1 MTKKIVTIK
10 VLGMTCASCALSN
23 EKALEKEKGVL
34 KANVNFANK
43 KATVEFDSDL
53 LGEKELREVIVRN
66 GYKVEE
72 TATGMNKKEMHHSE
86 GHHHEMGDAEKTK
99 RDFIGAAVL
108 SIPLLLEMFVEL
120 CADILV
126 LGLDLVMWA
135 HLFLSAVVVFYFG
148 ARFHRMA
155 FLQAKKMQTNMDTLI
170 SMGTLVA
177 FFYSFWALFAGEPVY
192 FETAAIIISLIIL
205 GKYFEEKSLGRA
217 GDAMKKLMELGA
229 KKAHLFSA
237 GKEKDVAIEEVKKGD
252 VLIVRPGEKIPLDG
266 VVIEGNSSVNESM
279 LTGESLPL
287 EKNVGETVY
296 GATLNEDGV
305 LKIKVTEVG
314 EGTVLSQIIKTVEEA
329 QGSKAEIQKLVDKV
343 SSVFVP
349 TILVIFVITFVG
361 WFFATQDF
369 SVAIINAVAVLVI
382 ACPCALGLAT
392 PTAIMVGTGKGAKK
406 GILFKNS
413 ESFERAKNISMVV
426 FDKTGTLTK
435 GAPKVERILLEPKAG
450 FSEERVLKIASSIA
464 INSEHPLS
472 RAVSKFATEK
482 KIDVVKLEK
491 IKEEK
496 GKGVV
501 GYCATHKKKVMLGN
515 FKLLEENKIDTKWA
529 AEILA
534 SDEIEE
540 GTRLFVTHDDLVIG
554 ALVVA
559 DEVRAESKKV
569 VAELLGMGLKV
580 AMISG
585 DNIKTVKAVAGRLGI
600 ETVMG
605 DVLPKSKADEV
616 KRLQEAGEKIVF
628 VGDGINDA
636 PSLVQADLGIA
647 MGGASDI
654 AKEAGQIILMQNDLN
669 LVVSA
674 ISISKTTFKTIKQ
687 NLFWAFFYNVVAIP
701 LAIAGLLNPMVA
713 AAAMSFSSFSVVIN
727 SLRIYR
733 K

>member
-1 MTKKIVTIK
+1 MTKKTVTIK
-10 VLGMTCASCALSN
+10 ILGMTCASCALSN
-23 EKALEKEKGVL
+23 EKALEKERGVL
-34 KANVNFANK
+34 KANVNFASK

-53 LGEKELREVIVRN
+53 LNEKELREVVVKN

-72 TATGMNKKEMHHSE
+72 VATEKNKKEMHHSN
-86 GHHHEMGDAEKTK
+86 GHHHGMRDAEKTK

-108 SIPLLLEMFVEL
+108 SIPLLMEMFVEL
-120 CADILV
+120 RTDILV

-135 HLFLSAVVVFYFG
+135 HLFLSAIVVFYFG

-155 FLQAKKMQTNMDTLI
+155 FLQAKKMRTNMDTLI

-177 FFYSFWALFAGEPVY
+177 FFYSFWALFNEKPVY

-229 KKAHLFSA
+229 KKAHLLSFNQ
-237 GKEKDVAIEEVKKGD
+237 EKDVDIEEVKKGD

-287 EKNVGETVY
+287 EKDIGETVY

-329 QGSKAEIQKLVDKV
+329 QNSKAEIQKLVDKV

-349 TILVIFVITFVG
+349 TILVIFVITFFG
-361 WFFATQDF
+361 WFLATQDF
-369 SVAIINAVAVLVI
+369 ATAIINAVAVLVI

-392 PTAIMVGTGKGAKK
+392 PTAIMVGTGKGAKN

-413 ESFERAKNISMVV
+413 ESFERAKKISMVV

-435 GAPKVERILLEPKAG
+435 GVPKVERILLEPEAG
-450 FSEERVLKIASSIA
+450 FNEERILKIASSIA
-464 INSEHPLS
+464 INSKHPLS
-472 RAVSKFATEK
+472 RAVSGFAKEK

-501 GYCATHKKKVMLGN
+501 GYCAAHQKKVMLGN
-515 FKLLEENKIDTKWA
+515 FKLLEENGLDTKWA

-534 SDEIEE
+534 SDKIEE

-554 ALVVA
+554 AFVVV

-569 VAELLGMGLKV
+569 VAELLKLGFKV

-585 DNIKTVKAVAGRLGI
+585 DNIKTAKAVAGRLGI
-600 ETVMG
+600 KTVLG
-605 DVLPKSKADEV
+605 DVLPKNKADEV
-616 KRLQEAGEKIVF
+616 KRLQATGERVIF

-647 MGGASDI
+647 MGGAADI
-654 AKEAGQIILMQNDLN
+654 AKEAGQIILMRNDLN
-669 LVVSA
+669 LVISA
-674 ISISKTTFKTIKQ
+674 IAISKMTFGTIKQ
-687 NLFWAFFYNVVAIP
+687 NLFWAFFYNIVAIP
-701 LAIAGLLNPMVA
+701 LAIAGLLTPMVA
-713 AAAMSFSSFSVVIN
+713 ATAMSFSSFSVVIN

>member
-1 MTKKIVTIK
+1 MTKKTVTIK
-10 VLGMTCASCALSN
+10 ILGMTCASCALSN
-23 EKALEKEKGVL
+23 EKALEKERGVL
-34 KANVNFANK
+34 KANVNFASK
-43 KATVEFDSDL
+43 KATIEFDSDL

-72 TATGMNKKEMHHSE
+72 TVTKAHKKEMHHSE

-120 CADILV
+120 RTDVLV

-135 HLFLSAVVVFYFG
+135 HLFLSAIVVFYFG

-177 FFYSFWALFAGEPVY
+177 FFYSFWGLFAGEPVY

-287 EKNVGETVY
+287 EKNIGETVY

-349 TILVIFVITFVG
+349 TILVIFVITFLG
-361 WFFATQDF
+361 WFLATQDF
-369 SVAIINAVAVLVI
+369 SLAIINAVAVLVI

-435 GAPKVERILLEPKAG
+435 GMPRVERVLLEPEAG

-482 KIDVVKLEK
+482 NIDVVKLEK

-496 GKGVV
+496 GKGVI
-501 GYCATHKKKVMLGN
+501 GYCSTHQKKVMLGN
-515 FKLLEENKIDTKWA
+515 FKLLKENGLDTKWA
-529 AEILA
+529 TEILA
-534 SDEIEE
+534 SDEIQE

-559 DEVRAESKKV
+559 DEVRAESKEV
-569 VAELLGMGLKV
+569 VSKLIAMGLKV

-585 DNIKTVKAVAGRLGI
+585 DNTKTAKAVAGRLGI
-600 ETVMG
+600 ETVLG

-616 KRLQEAGEKIVF
+616 KRLQETGEKIVF

-674 ISISKTTFKTIKQ
+674 IAISKITFKTIKQ
-687 NLFWAFFYNVVAIP
+687 NLFWAFFYNIVAIP